1 MSANALDRYCRLCNA
16 ACTGREYSMGA
27 GKCFTCAST
36 PVNYADDEEDFDR
49 ADECEEHALGLPVDA
64 YMKHHREI
72 NARYRRSK

>member
-1 MSANALDRYCRLCNA
+1 
-16 ACTGREYSMGA
+16 MGA